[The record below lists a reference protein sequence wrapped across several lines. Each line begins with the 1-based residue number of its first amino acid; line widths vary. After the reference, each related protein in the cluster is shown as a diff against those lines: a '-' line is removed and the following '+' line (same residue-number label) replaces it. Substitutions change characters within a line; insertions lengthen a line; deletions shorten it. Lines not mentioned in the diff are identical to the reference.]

1 MPFNHLILCCS
12 FLLLPSVFLSI
23 RVFSNESALHIR
35 WTKYC
40 SFSFSINLSSELSG
54 LISFRIGLIS
64 LLSKELSS
72 VFSNLKVSILQHSA
86 FFIVEL
92 SHSYMTTGKIIAL
105 TIQTFVGKVISLF
118 FNTLSRFV
126 IAFLPRSKHLLI
138 SWLQLP
144 STMILE
150 PKKIKSVTVSLFPH
164 LYAMKWWDRLPWS

>member
-1 MPFNHLILCCS
+1 MFTDSVMPFNHLILCCS

-64 LLSKELSS
+64 LLSKQLSS

-86 FFIVEL
+86 VFIVEL

-118 FNTLSRFV
+118 FNTLSMFV
-126 IAFLPRSKHLLI
+126 IAFLTISKHLLI

-164 LYAMKWWDRLPWS
+164 LYAMK

>member
-1 MPFNHLILCCS
+1 MPSNHLILCRAL
-12 FLLLPSVFLSI
+12 LLLPSVFLSI

-164 LYAMKWWDRLPWS
+164 LYAMK